1 MQTKSARVPQ
11 TWADLADDIGP
22 AAALVLSAA
31 YGGVNVYIPG
41 KMTRS
46 HSIAR
51 LFEATGAGFG
61 AALALSELYGDTT
74 LHVPHLS
81 VFFRIRQASR
91 ALELIRSGASHQ
103 QAAETLGISVRT
115 LRRALHFAQAL
126 ALHARLRRDSRR
138 IRGDVLQAASS
149 MTFGGMDVEH
159 GQPAAGNAGRNDRI
173 VASDKIGGEHG
184 ASANAEKPRHAVRQ
198 VRARRSV
205 EPAAGNGA

>member
-41 KMTRS
+41 TMTRS

-115 LRRALHFAQAL
+115 LRRALQFAQAL
-126 ALHARLRRDSRR
+126 ALHARLRRDRRR
-138 IRGDVLQAASS
+138 IRGDVLHAASS
-149 MTFGGMDVEH
+149 MTDVEH
-159 GQPAAGNAGRNDRI
+159 GQPAAGNAVRNDRI
-173 VASDKIGGEHG
+173 VSSDNIGGEYG
-184 ASANAEKPRHAVRQ
+184 ASANAEKPRHSVRQ